1 MKKKWKIAALGDVC
15 QVIGGG
21 TPSKNCQEY
30 YIGNIPWATVRDM
43 QSDVISETECKIT
56 KEAVKNSSTN
66 IIPGGNVVIA
76 TRVGLGKVCLLEKD
90 TAINQ
95 DLRGLIPVK
104 PNSLSTRF
112 LFLWLKSIAH
122 KIIDEGT
129 GATVQGVKLPFVKS
143 LQIPL
148 PPLPEQRRIVGILN
162 EAFDA
167 IAKAKAN
174 AEKNLQNAREL
185 FESHLNEVFTKRG
198 EGWVEKRLGDIA
210 ESISTGPFGTMLH
223 KSDYVDDGI
232 PLVNPMNIIESKI
245 IPSSKM
251 MVNETTRN
259 RLLVYTLK
267 RGDVVIARRGE
278 LGRCAVVTERE
289 EGWLCGTGSFFVRLK
304 ETMSGEYFVT
314 LFSSKPVRERLEESS
329 VGTTMS
335 NLNHGILNELI
346 LPLPPLKE
354 QHKIMSTVHKL
365 LFETQH
371 LESIYK
377 RKLTALEELKK
388 SLLHQAFNGEFTR
401 DN

>member
-1 MKKKWKIAALGDVC
+1 VKKGWEIKKIADVC
-15 QVIGGG
+15 
-21 TPSKNCQEY
+21 E
-30 YIGNIPWATVRDM
+30 
-43 QSDVISETECKIT
+43 
-56 KEAVKNSSTN
+56 
-66 IIPGGNVVIA
+66 VIA
-76 TRVGLGKVCLLEKD
+76 GQSPEGKYYNNDGKGIPFYQGKKEFGDKFIDSPTTWTTQTTKIARDGDILMSVRAPVGPVNFATEEICIG
-90 TAINQ
+90 
-95 DLRGLIPVK
+95 RGLAAIRSGSKV
-104 PNSLSTRF
+104 NRDF
-112 LFLWLKSIAH
+112 LFYQLLYIQPDIAGKEGAVFASINKSEIEA
-122 KIIDEGT
+122 
-129 GATVQGVKLPFVKS
+129 LPLFYV
-143 LQIPL
+143 
-148 PPLPEQRRIVGILN
+148 PLPEQRRIVGILN